1 MPDTATS
8 DTAANELVET
18 RQGKVVTLTLNRP
31 GSLNAFSM
39 AMFRGLIEAFERLG
53 ADMDVG
59 AIILRGEGRS
69 FCVGG
74 DVKGWADRGDWTH
87 EKHLEE
93 MRWKQRLPLLMKTCP
108 KVIIAQLH
116 GHVLGAGFSL
126 ALAADFRIA
135 TDTAVFG
142 TSFAG
147 VGFAGDFGAT
157 SSLLQLVGPA
167 KARELMMLNP
177 RLSATEAL
185 GLGLLT
191 KMVPEAE
198 VAAEAQALAE
208 KLASGPYVAWG
219 YMKRNLLAAESES
232 MAVVLDT
239 EVVSQARCTTTEDHQ
254 EAIRAFTE
262 KRAPVFRGR

>member
-1 MPDTATS
+1 MT
-8 DTAANELVET
+8 ELVET
-18 RQGKVVTLTLNRP
+18 RDGKIVTLTLNRP

-93 MRWKQRLPLLMKTCP
+93 MRWKQRLPLVMKTCP

-116 GHVLGAGFSL
+116 GHVLGAGFSM
-126 ALAADFRIA
+126 ALAADFRIS
-135 TDTAVFG
+135 TDTAAYG
-142 TSFAG
+142 TGFAG

-157 SSLLQLVGPA
+157 SALLQLVGPA

-177 RLSATEAL
+177 RLSAQEAL
-185 GLGLLT
+185 DLGLLT
-191 KMVPEAE
+191 KVVPEGE
-198 VAAEAQALAE
+198 LAAEAGALAQ
-208 KLASGPYVAWG
+208 KLADGPYVAWG

-232 MAVVLDT
+232 LAVVLDT

-254 EAIRAFTE
+254 EAIRAFGE